1 MITADYLQRL
11 RQLHHT
17 LGIPSDYVQTTRL
30 CLHEEAVTL
39 VDTEPDVHG
48 RVLRLTPEALAAWQA
63 MKQTAAADD
72 IVLHLVSAFRSVD
85 YQAQLIRRKL
95 EAGRSLEQILLV
107 NAAPGYSEHHTGR
120 AIDIGTPGCADLE
133 DAFEDTPAFAWLMSR
148 AAAFGFT
155 LSYPRHNPTAI
166 CYEPWHWCYSA

>member
-11 RQLHHT
+11 SQLHQT
-17 LGIPSDYVQTTRL
+17 LGIPSDYARTTRL
-30 CLHEEAVTL
+30 SLYEEALSL

-48 RVLRLTPEALAAWQA
+48 RVLRLTPEALVAWQA
-63 MKQTAAADD
+63 LKQAAAADD

-95 EAGRSLEQILLV
+95 DAGRSLEQILLV

-120 AIDIGTPGCADLE
+120 AIDIGTPGCPDLE
-133 DAFEDTPAFAWLMSR
+133 EAFENTSAFAWLQAR
-148 AAAFGFT
+148 AADFGFT

-166 CYEPWHWCYSA
+166 CYEPWHWCYST

>member
-11 RQLHHT
+11 RQLHQT
-17 LGIPSDYVQTTRL
+17 LGIPSDYASTTGL
-30 CLHEEAVTL
+30 GLYEEAVTL
-39 VDTEPDVHG
+39 VETEPDVHG
-48 RVLRLTPEALAAWQA
+48 RVLRLTPAALAAWQA

-72 IVLHLVSAFRSVD
+72 VVLHLVSAFRSVD

-95 EAGRSLEQILLV
+95 ETGRSLEQILLV

-133 DAFEDTPAFAWLMSR
+133 EAFEDTPAFAWLMSR
-148 AAAFGFT
+148 GAAFGFT
-155 LSYPRHNPTAI
+155 LSYPRDNHTGI
-166 CYEPWHWCYSA
+166 CYEPWHWCCST

>member
-1 MITADYLQRL
+1 MITADYLHRL
-11 RQLHHT
+11 RQLHQT
-17 LGIPSDYVQTTRL
+17 LGIPSDYARTTRL
-30 CLHEEAVTL
+30 SLYEEAVTL
-39 VDTEPDVHG
+39 VETEPDVHG
-48 RVLRLTPEALAAWQA
+48 RVLRLTPAALAAWQA

-72 IVLHLVSAFRSVD
+72 VVLHLVSAFRSVD

-133 DAFEDTPAFAWLMSR
+133 EAFEDTPAFAWLMSR
-148 AAAFGFT
+148 GAAFGFT
-155 LSYPRHNPTAI
+155 LSYPRDNHTGI
-166 CYEPWHWCYSA
+166 CYEPWHWCCST